1 MAESRRIPAHRL
13 PPPRRSGARPPLRP
27 ARPARLDLQ
36 PRLPVEETQSL
47 GPLPDWKEMPTLPP
61 QETPEPVRPE
71 VVAAAS
77 PEPDY
82 RPVEPR
88 APRSQAEKAL
98 FLVILLSLGLNLA
111 AFLSARERL
120 TRADFLFAAVIL
132 VSGIALLIFT
142 EISRRGGRSRPSD

>member
-13 PPPRRSGARPPLRP
+13 PPPRRSGARAPLRP
-27 ARPARLDLQ
+27 PRPAFQ

-47 GPLPDWKEMPTLPP
+47 GLLPEWKDAQTLPP
-61 QETPEPVRPE
+61 QETSEPAWPAGVE
-71 VVAAAS
+71 AAS

-142 EISRRGGRSRPSD
+142 EISRRGGRSRSSD